1 MAAKKWTEEEEEF
14 LKGNYM
20 TMSNAELAEKFGIT
34 KNAVQKKLARMELKR
49 SEAAKKKPPEEKPE
63 AEVEEEKKGELVST
77 ESHFS
82 SGNRFFYEDRDY
94 KQALEE
100 YKQAA
105 KEESDKLYRLRAR
118 YWMAECYVKVQKIEE
133 AMDIF
138 KALAKEHGDHYLGD
152 SARRRIDALTE
163 HIVPIA

>member
-14 LKGNYM
+14 LRGNYM

-49 SEAAKKKPPEEKPE
+49 SEAAKKKPPEKKPE
-63 AEVEEEKKGELVST
+63 AEAEEEKKDELVST

-82 SGNRFFYEDRDY
+82 AGDRFFYEDRDY
-94 KQALEE
+94 EQALEE
-100 YKQAA
+100 YRQAA
-105 KEESDKLYRLRAR
+105 EEESDELLRLRAR
-118 YWMAECYVKVQKIEE
+118 YWMAECYVKMQKIEE

-138 KALAKEHGDHYLGD
+138 EALAEEHGNHYLGD
-152 SARRRIDALTE
+152 SAGRRINALTE
-163 HIVPIA
+163 HVVPVE